1 MSRSHNRAV
10 AWARFI
16 LWLLTILAALIGIPV
31 VLIVVRG
38 APWSWHWS
46 HVGRGLS
53 ELAHQVNATNTV
65 TIMVG
70 VGWLAWLW
78 IAIESIRE
86 CVSMTSHRK
95 RHLVPGGAMVRQ
107 AIAAAREVQLGR
119 GRAMMYTALL
129 GFPPMP
135 PALLAERRLLTR
147 SVRQEE
153 ITPPK
158 RARILDQHRLPS
170 WVRNDAASLWWLD
183 ATLRVLSR
191 DPALAELPRPF
202 PRLVSVNQDG
212 VDAWYFNVIEE
223 PPGSPFDLLDEHIG
237 WLTANRAGRTG
248 RTLASSLVSE
258 PLTSTLY
265 PIPLWTND
273 VGALTSVCLAPGEV
287 MAVRRTDADAIAR
300 AIVQA
305 SSVAPWIDELC
316 IVVIGEEL
324 ALCDADVVLER
335 PEELRDNIRSETGV
349 LVVTTSPLD
358 RSWLSNESGPLP
370 SVVTTAWDAVDVDVL
385 LDGDGFLLADDRRW
399 QVMPPEQTVAA

>member
-1 MSRSHNRAV
+1 
-10 AWARFI
+10 
-16 LWLLTILAALIGIPV
+16 
-31 VLIVVRG
+31 
-38 APWSWHWS
+38 
-46 HVGRGLS
+46 
-53 ELAHQVNATNTV
+53 
-65 TIMVG
+65 
-70 VGWLAWLW
+70 
-78 IAIESIRE
+78 
-86 CVSMTSHRK
+86 
-95 RHLVPGGAMVRQ
+95 
-107 AIAAAREVQLGR
+107 
-119 GRAMMYTALL
+119 
-129 GFPPMP
+129 
-135 PALLAERRLLTR
+135 
-147 SVRQEE
+147 
-153 ITPPK
+153 
-158 RARILDQHRLPS
+158 
-170 WVRNDAASLWWLD
+170 
-183 ATLRVLSR
+183 
-191 DPALAELPRPF
+191 
-202 PRLVSVNQDG
+202 VNQDG